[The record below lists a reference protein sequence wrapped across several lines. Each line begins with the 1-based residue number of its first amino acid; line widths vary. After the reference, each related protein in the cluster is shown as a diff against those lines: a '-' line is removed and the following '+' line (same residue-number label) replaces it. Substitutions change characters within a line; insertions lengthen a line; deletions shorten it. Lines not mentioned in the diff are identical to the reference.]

1 MQSKS
6 IGPPST
12 QHLYS
17 AHTMKNSSLQF
28 YGLFIIFVG
37 ILATAA
43 SCLGAAFALGL
54 ISANGTLSLRN
65 ALFLRDAVF
74 FLIIGISALR
84 FGTGI
89 RQYSRRALVCWE
101 YTAWTVAV
109 LVLLTTMAAILL
121 VSVGAE
127 YLVFTVFYLILGASA
142 TSVRRN
148 NLGFFELLDRG
159 PQETAGKHRDHPLQ

>member
-1 MQSKS
+1 
-6 IGPPST
+6 
-12 QHLYS
+12 
-17 AHTMKNSSLQF
+17 MKNSNLQF

-65 ALFLRDAVF
+65 TLFLRDAVF
-74 FLIIGISALR
+74 FLIIGIGALR

-89 RQYSRRALVCWE
+89 RQYSRRALVYWE

-127 YLVFTVFYLILGASA
+127 YLVFTVFYLMLGSSA
-142 TSVRRN
+142 TAVRRN
-148 NLGFFELLDRG
+148 NRGFFELLDRG
-159 PQETAGKHRDHPLQ
+159 HEKDSQHQRDYPH